1 MPPFSLMPL
10 GSPLDAPTR
19 ALVRV
24 AAVAAGGHEADVRTA
39 LVAAIRD
46 SPSPWVEEVILQ
58 TYLFAG
64 FPRALNTAREWR
76 RLQGD
81 RRPARQPEP
90 DESGDYAMAPEWQA
104 RGEVTCA
111 TVYGAAYERLRR
123 NITALHPALD
133 AWMVVEGYGK
143 VLSRPGLDLA
153 RRELCIIA
161 ACAHTAQE
169 RLLQSHLLGALTAG
183 APASAVDATFDALA
197 DILMLDAMRSARLL
211 WARVRGQH
219 S

>member
-90 DESGDYAMAPEWQA
+90 DES
-104 RGEVTCA
+104 
-111 TVYGAAYERLRR
+111 AADKRR
-123 NITALHPALD
+123 
-133 AWMVVEGYGK
+133 
-143 VLSRPGLDLA
+143 
-153 RRELCIIA
+153 
-161 ACAHTAQE
+161 
-169 RLLQSHLLGALTAG
+169 
-183 APASAVDATFDALA
+183 
-197 DILMLDAMRSARLL
+197 
-211 WARVRGQH
+211 
-219 S
+219 